1 MEVKI
6 KGKYLHG
13 TDRYVHVNV
22 HVNMHALTYTLGI
35 YLMIHEKLMS
45 PGMCFL
51 IGLSVPGADGGNA
64 MIS

>member
-1 MEVKI
+1 MEAKR
-6 KGKYLHG
+6 KYFHG
-13 TDRYVHVNV
+13 IDRYV
-22 HVNMHALTYTLGI
+22 HVNMHALIYTLGI

-45 PGMCFL
+45 PGTCFL

>member
-1 MEVKI
+1 MKAKI

-13 TDRYVHVNV
+13 IDRYVHV
-22 HVNMHALTYTLGI
+22 HMHTLTYALGI